1 MMRTLLTLAL
11 ALAATDLH
19 AEPQMQ
25 RLSFAIMRNGVQI
38 GQHDM
43 EIAADGATTTV
54 DFRTQ
59 IAVKVMFINAYS
71 FGYVGREI
79 WTDNNFVSF
88 QSQTNDNGKAH
99 AVTASAGADKT
110 TIVAD
115 GKSIE
120 APGSV
125 IPASFWNM
133 SLLARTAFF
142 HTENGLPLKIAVA
155 DLGNEQLSTRM
166 GPKLA
171 HHFRLTG
178 GLERDLWF
186 DQNGTPLRYQLK
198 GTDNSLITSEAL
210 Q

>member
-11 ALAATDLH
+11 ALAATGLR

-43 EIAADGATTTV
+43 EIAVDGATTTV

-125 IPASFWNM
+125 IPASFWSM